1 MTKSVAFLVGNDRF
15 SDPAFTPLQYCQN
28 DVTGMERVLSNRE
41 ICDFETITIR
51 NKNRDEIIT
60 LLEETVADLTPND
73 KILFYYAG
81 HGKRLPRSG
90 KLHLIA
96 ADTKL
101 AALNGTAVPMETVL
115 QVMHESRC
123 QQRVLILDCC
133 HSGAVGAE
141 FRGGELSDCLGD
153 LALSTGTCIL
163 TASTAIQTAEERE
176 SADTTAGSGHGVFTR
191 YFIDGLEK
199 GEAPTSSDGET
210 ITIDGVYDYVYNHL
224 VLNSLQK
231 PQRFLLDG
239 TGAIEIGHSIA
250 VKWDKRRNE
259 VQNKFYQFLMENT
272 ISNEHLIDV
281 LRLTGRKWSELV
293 GIDRQASRKL
303 LDVLDGRLSVAAF
316 YAWLAAER
324 KSDEETNGSQGQ
336 ENVRARERAP
346 SRPQTKTSGHTSRS
360 VSADTPS
367 DQPRSFFVRVSIIF
381 LKVCICLVGILSI
394 IMTPLVLSD
403 RYATDGAKIIFPL
416 IASLTIIIVAR
427 RIDIWYT
434 VRSKSV

>member
-1 MTKSVAFLVGNDRF
+1 
-15 SDPAFTPLQYCQN
+15 
-28 DVTGMERVLSNRE
+28 MERVLSNRE

-60 LLEETVADLTPND
+60 LLEETVADLAPND

-176 SADTTAGSGHGVFTR
+176 SADIAAGSGHGVFTR

-250 VKWDKRRNE
+250 VKWDKRRSE
-259 VQNKFYQFLMENT
+259 VQNKFYQFLIENT

-324 KSDEETNGSQGQ
+324 KSDEETKASHGQ
-336 ENVRARERAP
+336 ENVQAGEQEPNRQPPRSERSRE
-346 SRPQTKTSGHTSRS
+346 QNKTSGHTSRS

-367 DQPRSFFVRVSIIF
+367 DRPRGFFVRASIFF
-381 LKVCICLVGILSI
+381 LKICVCLVGIYSI
-394 IMTPLVLSD
+394 IMTPVAFND
-403 RYATDGAKIIFPL
+403 RYRYDDSARVIFPV
-416 IASLTIIIVAR
+416 IASLAIIIVAR
-427 RIDIWYT
+427 RIYT
-434 VRSKSV
+434 WRAVRRKSV